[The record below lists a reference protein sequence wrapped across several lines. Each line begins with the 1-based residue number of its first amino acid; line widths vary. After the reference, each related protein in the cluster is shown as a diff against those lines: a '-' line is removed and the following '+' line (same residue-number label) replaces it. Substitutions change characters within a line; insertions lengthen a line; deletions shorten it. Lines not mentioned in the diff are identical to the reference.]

1 MLANREG
8 LFHGYPVE
16 IGLGQTKGNQL
27 LQVVILYRLTE
38 ELVGGE
44 WTDCSAEGLQITGY
58 HILEK
63 KDHSL
68 NDNTIE
74 ALKAALG
81 WDGRDPFWLQDNAEA
96 LSQHPVQV
104 KLAFEEY
111 NGSQTLK
118 VAFLNPYGS
127 RMGGVPRGDDE
138 LRRGITNRLGA
149 KFRALAGGT
158 PANPPTPAG
167 KPSTPAPA
175 KAAPALSAPAA
186 PGPSAPPPATPAAP
200 PSATMEQAW
209 QAFVTEYTSRP
220 GGSEQDMQ
228 QQWFTILA
236 ALFPGRQPD
245 QLGGS
250 DWAVMLAQGP
260 GRILPF

>member
-8 LFHGYPVE
+8 LFHGYPAE

-38 ELVGGE
+38 ELVGND
-44 WTDCSAEGLQITGY
+44 WTDCSAEGLQISGY

-63 KDHSL
+63 RDHSL

-74 ALKAALG
+74 ALKAAMG

-96 LSQHPVQV
+96 LSQRPVQV

-111 NGSQTLK
+111 NGSQSLK

-138 LRRGITNRLGA
+138 LRRGVTNRLGA
-149 KFRALAGGT
+149 KFRARAGGT

-167 KPSTPAPA
+167 KPTTHAQA
-175 KAAPALSAPAA
+175 KAGTAAPAPSTAPPVTPSAPA
-186 PGPSAPPPATPAAP
+186 
-200 PSATMEQAW
+200 SATMEEAW
-209 QAFVTEYTSRP
+209 AAFVSEYTSKP

-228 QQWFTILA
+228 QQWFVILA

>member
-38 ELVGGE
+38 ELVGGQ
-44 WTDCSAEGLQITGY
+44 WMDVSAEGLQITGY
-58 HILEK
+58 HITEK
-63 KDHSL
+63 RDHSL

-81 WDGRDPFWLQDNAEA
+81 WNGRDPFWLQDNAQA

-111 NGSQTLK
+111 DGRQNLK

-158 PANPPTPAG
+158 PANPPAPAG
-167 KPSTPAPA
+167 KPT
-175 KAAPALSAPAA
+175 PAA
-186 PGPSAPPPATPAAP
+186 PTKPTPAPSAPPPAAPTAPAT
-200 PSATMEQAW
+200 STMEQAW
-209 QAFVTEYTSRP
+209 QAFVTEYTSKP

-228 QQWFTILA
+228 QQWFSILA
-236 ALFPGRQPD
+236 GLFPGKQPE

>member
-38 ELVGGE
+38 ELVGND
-44 WTDCSAEGLQITGY
+44 WIDCSAEGLQISGY

-81 WDGRDPFWLQDNAEA
+81 WDGRDPFWLQDNAQQVA
-96 LSQHPVQV
+96 GRPVQV

-127 RMGGVPRGDDE
+127 RMGGVPRADDE
-138 LRRGITNRLGA
+138 LRRGVTNRLGA

-158 PANPPTPAG
+158 PANPPAPAG
-167 KPSTPAPA
+167 KPTTPAPA
-175 KAAPALSAPAA
+175 KPAPASSAPSAPAA
-186 PGPSAPPPATPAAP
+186 PPPAAPPATPAT
-200 PSATMEQAW
+200 ATMEEAW
-209 QAFVTEYTSRP
+209 QAFVTEYTSKP
-220 GGSEQDMQ
+220 GGNEQDMQ
-228 QQWFTILA
+228 QQWFAILA
-236 ALFPGRQPD
+236 TLFPGKQPD

-260 GRILPF
+260 ARILPF